1 MNDEQSILYKVR
13 TWFLI
18 AIVLKF
24 LLAAVSYWIE
34 DPLWTGFALPIAVMI
49 GYGFVGSRVRDRFDV
64 NLTIAKF
71 ADSLYYLGFLFTVA
85 SIIVCLADIQNI
97 GDNLNSMSA
106 RFAAAMISTAI
117 GMAARTWL
125 VGFKPDTSDASKSV
139 EEQAISAAGR
149 LVLMFNETHLRLKS
163 FHDQV
168 LGTSKETLGVVKDQ
182 LEALSKHSLAATDS
196 YFANATTRSN
206 EAFDAM
212 LKDARDASSE
222 LLITIHGLKDQSQQT
237 LERMEAHALDFGNLA
252 QRRLEQT
259 MFPDDLFSSKLKPSI
274 NTLAETTEGVSSNVS
289 ILAEDVKSAARSVGT
304 AIRGMNTKTQV
315 LEDAIN
321 TVGSIVESQQ
331 RLMDAMNSQGDN
343 LVRGV
348 ERVQQNQL
356 ETMAAYHTELMA
368 ELKLNRLVSEK
379 IIDRLQS
386 LGDKIE
392 ADDTASAISHEIDE
406 AFQALGHTSI
416 RANEALAESIKSTLM
431 PLVQAIVDSNE
442 THKNLALQAAHKH
455 TSLEQAHIHLDE
467 LVRKIDQINK
477 VELVAPALNESVSES
492 AAVESGT
499 LQVYQPSAGVRPT

>member
-1 MNDEQSILYKVR
+1 MNDEQSALYKVR

-18 AIVLKF
+18 AIVLKV
-24 LLAAVSYWIE
+24 LLATISYWIE
-34 DPLWTGFALPIAVMI
+34 DPVWTGFSLPIAVMI

-64 NLTIAKF
+64 NLTVAKF

-97 GDNLNSMSA
+97 GDNLNAMSA

-139 EEQAISAAGR
+139 EEQAISAANR
-149 LVLMFNETHLRLKS
+149 LVLMFNETHSRLKS

-182 LEALSKHSLAATDS
+182 LEALSKHSLTATDT
-196 YFANATTRSN
+196 YFANATARSN

-212 LKDARDASSE
+212 LKDARDASSG
-222 LLITIHGLKDQSQQT
+222 LLVTIHGLKDQSQQT
-237 LERMEAHALDFGNLA
+237 LERMESHALDFGNLA

-259 MFPDDLFSSKLKPSI
+259 MFPDDLFSNKLKPSI
-274 NTLAETTEGVSSNVS
+274 NTLAETTEGVNSNVS

-343 LVRGV
+343 LARGV
-348 ERVQQNQL
+348 EGVQRNHLQ
-356 ETMAAYHTELMA
+356 TMATYHTELMA

-379 IIDRLQS
+379 VIDRLQS
-386 LGDKIE
+386 LSDKIE
-392 ADDTASAISHEIDE
+392 ADDTTAAISKEIDE
-406 AFQALGHTSI
+406 AFQAMGHTSI
-416 RANEALAESIKSTLM
+416 RANEELSESIKSTLM
-431 PLVQAIVDSNE
+431 PLVQAIIDSNE
-442 THKNLALQAAHKH
+442 THKSLALQAAHKH

-477 VELVAPALNESVSES
+477 IELVTSAVNESVSES
-492 AAVESGT
+492 AVVESGT
-499 LQVYQPSAGVRPT
+499 LQVYQPPAGVRPA